1 MESFPFEIL
10 EQIVKDENLDY
21 KDILSFSSTC
31 RRFRE
36 VGDSNE
42 SWMAKFKLA
51 FPNVFEHFPRSNWS
65 IICWKAELRKRLE
78 VGVSVRNEVGGM
90 SAKFFSKTELSSSD
104 LHWFDDLLV
113 QFNPDMSYMHMY
125 VADVLRSILSQ
136 EGLVDLTCKHYAEKS
151 ITHVMHQIMK
161 PKITSDLEH
170 LDYETALLIVA
181 QWCQPALD
189 ISLNT
194 VAKELDKLA
203 TASLSHLLEIYPNH
217 PIFCKIRSDQA
228 DLATVSLTQLPVLNN
243 VTSNLWNPKDCHQ
256 IFSSVNH
263 ILYVVEGFTG
273 NTGDYYNPDNSYINK
288 IMENKKGI
296 PITMCLLYTCIMARL
311 GISCSPVNFPGHFLL
326 KWLEYPEET
335 EEGRQFT
342 YIDAFDGGK
351 QMTTFQAREMVPHLV
366 TQEESFGVAKP
377 LAVAQ
382 RMLRNLISIGASRSN
397 NMRDP
402 SYGLLRSSLELMLT
416 INMTD
421 TMQYGFMLSR
431 VYLQLNINHE
441 EVMSMLQEFRDVP
454 GISDQVDYLMNSCQI
469 QMEDRDRE
477 EEEKEPKKRG
487 VAASFPHG
495 QVEFWIGQ
503 VCRHKKY
510 DYVCLVHGWDPVCTA
525 SRSWISQM
533 GVDKLVGKD
542 KQPFYNVLVADGSN
556 RYAAQENL
564 RPIKPQPV
572 SHPEVGRYFH
582 TFQPGLGYLPNNELL
597 KLYPH
602 EKQMQWQEEG

>member
-1 MESFPFEIL
+1 
-10 EQIVKDENLDY
+10 
-21 KDILSFSSTC
+21 
-31 RRFRE
+31 
-36 VGDSNE
+36 
-42 SWMAKFKLA
+42 
-51 FPNVFEHFPRSNWS
+51 
-65 IICWKAELRKRLE
+65 
-78 VGVSVRNEVGGM
+78 
-90 SAKFFSKTELSSSD
+90 
-104 LHWFDDLLV
+104 
-113 QFNPDMSYMHMY
+113 
-125 VADVLRSILSQ
+125 
-136 EGLVDLTCKHYAEKS
+136 
-151 ITHVMHQIMK
+151 MK
-161 PKITSDLEH
+161 PKITSDLES
-170 LDYETALLIVA
+170 LDYETALVIVA

-189 ISLNT
+189 ISINS
-194 VAKELDKLA
+194 VGKELDKLA
-203 TASLSHLLEIYPNH
+203 TASLSHLLELHPNH
-217 PIFCKIRSDQA
+217 PIFIKIQSDQA
-228 DLATVSLTQLPVLNN
+228 DLTHVSLTNLPALNN
-243 VTSNLWNPKDCHQ
+243 VTSNHWNPKDCHQ
-256 IFSSVNH
+256 ILNSVNH
-263 ILYVVEGFTG
+263 ILYVVEGYTG
-273 NTGDYYNPDNSYINK
+273 NTGDYYNPENSYINK
-288 IMENKKGI
+288 MMENKKGI
-296 PITMCLLYTCIMARL
+296 PITMCLFYTCLLARL
-311 GISCSPVNFPGHFLL
+311 GVCCLPVNFPGHFLL

-342 YIDAFDGGK
+342 FIDAFDGGK

-366 TQEESFGVAKP
+366 TQEDSFGVAKP

-402 SYGLLRSSLELMLT
+402 SYGLLRNSLELMLT

-525 SRSWISQM
+525 SKSWISHM
-533 GVDKLVGKD
+533 GVHKLQNAD
-542 KQPFYNVLVADGSN
+542 KQPFYNVLGADGSN

-564 RPIKPQPV
+564 VPIKPVPV
-572 SHPEVGRYFH
+572 QHPEIGRYFKS
-582 TFQPGLGYLPNNELL
+582 FDEKLGYRPNKELTSQF
-597 KLYPH
+597 PD
-602 EKQMQWQEEG
+602 EKQTVWTQNEEIDISD